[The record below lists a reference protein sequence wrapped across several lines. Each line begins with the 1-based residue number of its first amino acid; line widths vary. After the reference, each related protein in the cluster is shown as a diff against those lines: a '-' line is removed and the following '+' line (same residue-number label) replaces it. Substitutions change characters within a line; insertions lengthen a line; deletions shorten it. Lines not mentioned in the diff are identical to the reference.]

1 MQNSW
6 GEIHKAHNTQY
17 SNLSCPPLM
26 TPVRMQDGFIAY
38 YGIKMSLWKL
48 VFYWMLW
55 KGILTWKV
63 NLLAGF
69 FLPFFPLEKK
79 VEKEGVNQKV
89 FWIRLSIFA
98 RTILIKIRPCLT
110 TMVGS
115 SLKEKGN
122 QHINGKRMLHT
133 RIIARSL
140 LLLRKVMPLHLHVVG
155 WYCCMC
161 MVGDFIDSR
170 RIWCGWNVRY
180 VQFYQVMF
188 GILLYIFY
196 SVIH

>member
-1 MQNSW
+1 M
-6 GEIHKAHNTQY
+6 
-17 SNLSCPPLM
+17 
-26 TPVRMQDGFIAY
+26 
-38 YGIKMSLWKL
+38 
-48 VFYWMLW
+48 
-55 KGILTWKV
+55 
-63 NLLAGF
+63 
-69 FLPFFPLEKK
+69 
-79 VEKEGVNQKV
+79 NQKV

-110 TMVGS
+110 TTVGS

-140 LLLRKVMPLHLHVVG
+140 LLLRKVKPLHLHVVG

-161 MVGDFIDSR
+161 MVGDSIDSR

-196 SVIH
+196 SVIHKIDMREKHPSNINPQERMWGTQNHRTDCIRAGGWAVPEM